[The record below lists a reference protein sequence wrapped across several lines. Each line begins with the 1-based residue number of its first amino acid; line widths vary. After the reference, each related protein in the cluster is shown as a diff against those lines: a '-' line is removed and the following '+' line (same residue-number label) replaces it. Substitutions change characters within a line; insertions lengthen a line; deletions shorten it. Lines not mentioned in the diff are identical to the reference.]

1 MSQGGDQA
9 ALDVLHGGLHLGLVP
24 GRVRPCRDDDG
35 PIMGGHALVG
45 RIQIGLVAAGARN
58 PRLFVVGDNDL
69 GDATEVFEGVDVAFD
84 PVPLL
89 GSGGGLGKGV
99 VAGRQDGDKEVG
111 LLLVAGIVQ
120 PGDGQPGPVD
130 EGLFPGFV
138 GVPQDDVDGLLPAAV
153 VL

>member
-1 MSQGGDQA
+1 MIDTSLYSQHPLKIA
-9 ALDVLHGGLHLGLVP
+9 RAVRAEVPPILV
-24 GRVRPCRDDDG
+24 
-35 PIMGGHALVG
+35 
-45 RIQIGLVAAGARN
+45 
-58 PRLFVVGDNDL
+58 
-69 GDATEVFEGVDVAFD
+69 D